1 MKYFNW
7 LKRCFLL
14 TCIALWSLA
23 LSAQEPI
30 KNLVLMI
37 PDGTPTAMLSVAR
50 WYQQYL
56 DPTQTSL
63 NIDPYICGLVTTHC
77 SNAPIGDSAP
87 TTSCYVTG
95 QPSQKGYIATYP
107 PKTDQD
113 LVPIDATRAYQPLAT
128 LFEAAKQ
135 LQKKTVGL
143 VVTCEFPHATPAD
156 CMAHTYNRAQSQN
169 IASQMVYNQ
178 VDVMMGGG
186 VSYLT
191 PELKEFLETKHYDV
205 ILDDKAAFEQSH
217 SPHTWALFSPKHMPY
232 DMDRDPAQMP
242 SLAEM
247 THKALE
253 LLQKNENGFVLMVE
267 GSKVDFAGH
276 KNDAVHHIT
285 DFLAFDMAVKEV
297 LDFAQKDGHTLVVM
311 VPDHGCGGI
320 NLGSYNSDKKFASI
334 SLNDLYKNA
343 SENEYIG
350 YTTKGHTGEDVF
362 LACYHPAGDV
372 PAGVIS
378 NVQLFEYMS
387 RQLRLTN
394 QLPALTENIYT
405 KHQEV
410 FNEMKYSVEQLEDK
424 SAILTVKHKGK
435 TLIAKSSTNYVTIG
449 KQKVELPSIIV
460 YMDINQTFYLPK
472 DLRKLLE

>member
-1 MKYFNW
+1 MTSTPF
-7 LKRCFLL
+7 KRICWGVIITF
-14 TCIALWSLA
+14 WSLT
-23 LSAQEPI
+23 LTAQTEI
-30 KNLVLMI
+30 KNFVLMI

-63 NIDPYICGLVTTHC
+63 NIDPYICGLVTTFC

-95 QPSQKGYIATYP
+95 QLSQRGYVATYP

-128 LFEAAKQ
+128 LFEAAKM
-135 LQKKTVGL
+135 LQNKAVGL

-156 CMAHTYNRAQSQN
+156 CMAHTYNRAQEQN

-186 VSYLT
+186 VSFLT
-191 PELKEFLETKHYDV
+191 PELKEFLESKQYDV
-205 ILDDKAAFEQSH
+205 ILDDKAAFEKSH
-217 SPHTWALFSPKHMPY
+217 SPRTWALFSPKHMPY
-232 DMDRDPAQMP
+232 DMDRDPNLMP

-253 LLQKNENGFVLMVE
+253 MLQQNENGFVLMVE
-267 GSKVDFAGH
+267 GSEVDFAGH
-276 KNDAVHHIT
+276 KNDAKHHIT
-285 DFLAFDMAVKEV
+285 DFLAFDLAVKEV
-297 LDFAQKDGHTLVVM
+297 LDFAKKDGHTLVIM

-320 NLGSYNSDKKFASI
+320 NLGSYNSDKKFATI
-334 SLNDLYKNA
+334 SLNDLYKNV

-362 LACYHPAGDV
+362 LGCYHPANDKPSG
-372 PAGVIS
+372 ILS
-378 NVQLFEYMS
+378 NVDLHNYLC
-387 RQLRLTN
+387 RQLNLVN
-394 QLPALTENIYT
+394 VLPGLTENSFS

-410 FNEMKYSVEQLEDK
+410 FNDMKYSVEQAEDK

-435 TLIAKSSTNYVTIG
+435 TLIARSSTNYVTIG
-449 KQKVELPSIIV
+449 KQKIELPSVII
-460 YMDINQTFYLPK
+460 YMDVNQTFYLPK
-472 DLRKLLE
+472 DVRKLLE